1 MSRRARLLAFAL
13 LATFALGAAACSDIT
28 APDGGCGAQAKGFQ
42 GSGTCLQAG
51 FQGSGT

>member
-1 MSRRARLLAFAL
+1 MSRRARLLAFVL
-13 LATFALGAAACSDIT
+13 LATFALSAAACSDIT
-28 APDGGCGAQAKGFQ
+28 EPQGDCGGFQ

>member
-1 MSRRARLLAFAL
+1 MSRRARLLTFAL
-13 LATFALGAAACSDIT
+13 LATFALSAAACSDIT
-28 APDGGCGAQAKGFQ
+28 EPQGDCGGGFQ

>member
-28 APDGGCGAQAKGFQ
+28 EPQAECSTTWQ
-42 GSGTCLQAG
+42 GSGTCMQATW
-51 FQGSGT
+51 QGSGT

>member
-13 LATFALGAAACSDIT
+13 LATFALSAAACSDIT
-28 APDGGCGAQAKGFQ
+28 EPQGDCGWQ

-51 FQGSGT
+51 WQGSGT